1 MENVR
6 KTADLME
13 EASAHALARQALV
26 ALEARFKAVELQV
39 NKQSTPA
46 LQQKVHDQE
55 LETMSLKYEAQLADT
70 ISKYGKVRPLKMTR
84 ALKALTLAW
93 NRGKGGSERGRSDE
107 LDEHSVSVPRI
118 FE

>member
-55 LETMSLKYEAQLADT
+55 
-70 ISKYGKVRPLKMTR
+70 
-84 ALKALTLAW
+84 
-93 NRGKGGSERGRSDE
+93 
-107 LDEHSVSVPRI
+107 
-118 FE
+118 